1 MTSLSFRLLTLS
13 VCLSILG
20 QTQAMAQIRPPM
32 GNPSANSPLLPSG
45 GPGPR
50 PAGGGLL
57 GGGAGGSGGGS
68 PNFIDE
74 TERDINAQAAGQY
87 PPMERNSNM
96 PLGALQKQWNA
107 PTSSAGQVAPG
118 IVRYVWRPDF
128 VMSIR
133 TREFMTTTI
142 ELPEWES
149 VEQIILGDAALF
161 EASRIKNNILVVRP
175 SYAGADTNMT
185 VLGTSGNIYNFYV
198 RSEGWNSS
206 QISDLTVYVSATN
219 PKKRMLDAAAK
230 ASGDEPANTSEDGM
244 PDATGVTPPDYIR
257 KIAFKPDNLRF
268 DLKIFSPTADDLEI
282 APLRVF
288 TDGVWTYFD
297 YGDKADT
304 VRRPVIFHLV
314 DEVESMV
321 NTRTVGPKGNIMIAE
336 SVGNF
341 VLRNGKRIIC
351 IYHPDYPR
359 SFEGSRGMP
368 KEYVEPNSAE
378 RFFEDPRYDGGTQP
392 GLPQQLESARHIDP
406 Q

>member
-13 VCLSILG
+13 ACLAIVA
-20 QTQAMAQIRPPM
+20 QPQALAQIRPPM
-32 GNPSANSPLLPSG
+32 GNPSANAPLLPSG
-45 GPGPR
+45 GAGPR
-50 PAGGGLL
+50 PAGGGGLL
-57 GGGAGGSGGGS
+57 GSGGGGGGS

-87 PPMERNSNM
+87 PTMERNSNM

-107 PTSSAGQVAPG
+107 PTSASGQVAPG

-128 VMSIR
+128 VMAIR
-133 TREFMTTTI
+133 TREFMTTTL
-142 ELPEWES
+142 ELPEWEN

-161 EASRIKNNILVVRP
+161 EASRVKDNILVVRP

-185 VLGTSGNIYNFYV
+185 VLGASGNIYNFYV
-198 RSEGWNSS
+198 RSEGWNSN
-206 QISDLTVYVSATN
+206 QISDLTVYISATN
-219 PKKRMLDAAAK
+219 PKKRLLDAAA
-230 ASGDEPANTSEDGM
+230 SGDTASTAPTEGM
-244 PDATGVTPPDYIR
+244 PDESGVTPPDYIR

-268 DLKIFSPTADDLEI
+268 DLKIFSPGADDLEI

-304 VRRPVIFHLV
+304 VRRPVIFRVV
-314 DEVESMV
+314 DEVESVV

-336 SVGNF
+336 AVGNF

-351 IYHPDYPR
+351 VYHPDYPR
-359 SFEGSRGMP
+359 SFEGSKGMP
-368 KEYVEPNSAE
+368 KEIVAPNSAE

>member
-1 MTSLSFRLLTLS
+1 MTSLSFRLWTLS
-13 VCLSILG
+13 TCLAILA
-20 QTQAMAQIRPPM
+20 QPQAMAQIRPPM
-32 GNPSANSPLLPSG
+32 GNPSANTPLLPSG
-45 GPGPR
+45 GAGPR
-50 PAGGGLL
+50 PSGGGGLL
-57 GGGAGGSGGGS
+57 GGGSGGSGGGS

-74 TERDINAQAAGQY
+74 TEREINAQAAGQY
-87 PPMERNSNM
+87 PTMDRNSNM

-107 PTSSAGQVAPG
+107 PTSAAGQVAPG

-128 VMSIR
+128 VMAIR

-142 ELPEWES
+142 ELPEWEN

-161 EASRIKNNILVVRP
+161 EASRIKGNILVVRP

-198 RSEGWNSS
+198 RSEGWNSN
-206 QISDLTVYVSATN
+206 QISDLTVYISATN
-219 PKKRMLDAAAK
+219 PKKRLLDVV
-230 ASGDEPANTSEDGM
+230 ASGDEPANTPTEGM
-244 PDATGVTPPDYIR
+244 PDESGVTPPDYIR

-268 DLKIFSPTADDLEI
+268 DLKIFSPAADDLEI

-336 SVGNF
+336 AVGNF

-351 IYHPDYPR
+351 VYHPDYPR
-359 SFEGSRGMP
+359 SFEGSKGMP

-378 RFFEDPRYDGGTQP
+378 RFFEDPRYDGGT
-392 GLPQQLESARHIDP
+392 
-406 Q
+406 

>member
-1 MTSLSFRLLTLS
+1 MTSLSFRLWTLS
-13 VCLSILG
+13 VCLSILA
-20 QTQAMAQIRPPM
+20 QPQAMAQIRPPL

-45 GPGPR
+45 AGAPR
-50 PAGGGLL
+50 SPAQGGLL
-57 GGGAGGSGGGS
+57 GSGGGAGPS
-68 PNFIDE
+68 NFMDE

-87 PPMERNSNM
+87 PTMDRGSNL

-107 PTSSAGQVAPG
+107 PTSASGQVAPG

-128 VMSIR
+128 VMAIR

-149 VEQIILGDAALF
+149 IEQIILGDAALF
-161 EASRIKNNILVVRP
+161 EASRIRNNILVVRP
-175 SYAGADTNMT
+175 SYPGADTNMT
-185 VLGTSGNIYNFYV
+185 VLGSSGNIYNFYV
-198 RSEGWNSS
+198 RSEGWNSD

-219 PKKRMLDAAAK
+219 PKRRLLDAAAR
-230 ASGDEPANTSEDGM
+230 ASGDSSGNEVQEGT
-244 PDATGVTPPDYIR
+244 PDENGVTPPDFIR

-268 DLKIFSPTADDLEI
+268 DLKIFSPGPDDLEI

-314 DEVESMV
+314 DEVESVV
-321 NTRTVGPKGNIMIAE
+321 NTRTVGPKGNIVIAE
-336 SVGNF
+336 AVGNF
-341 VLRNGKRIIC
+341 VLRNGTRIIC
-351 IYHPDYPR
+351 VYHPDYPR

-368 KEYVEPNSAE
+368 KEFVEPNSAE
-378 RFFEDPRYDGGTQP
+378 RFFEDPRYDGGVEP